1 MRFWEEEIKKY
12 ERRIEKIANDPSST
26 KLSSNKLLYEIW
38 RDHRRESLAAWDA
51 GEPFVYGRGVAFR
64 ILKAMKL
71 HEVSVGFEGDRA
83 GKRANQYLSAARNL
97 GYPDHGCDRIMA
109 GLGIV
114 LSGDLPKPAVTITSN
129 YPCDPE
135 NQASLIASNVFGVPS
150 IGVDIPSQS
159 DDKALRYVVTQLE
172 DMIKQIEHYVPSA
185 RYSEARLIEYQA
197 LWRRQHKALKDIYR
211 LKAAVPCPV
220 AGSDSF
226 RLPPFG
232 IVDDPRVAQYA
243 EMYRDELAK
252 RVSKGFG
259 AVQGERLR
267 FAWLISGPVYVD
279 PWTFLAKQG
288 VSVPFFEFGLAAYA
302 FGFSQSDPWQEASE
316 KGELSPL
323 EEEARASLVN
333 SWSGPA
339 ERRVRDLL
347 KACTDLKIDGIVHYQ
362 IWGCPN
368 LIASSQ
374 MVADRAKSELG
385 LPSILIQGAALDSE
399 RLPGS
404 ELESK
409 LTDFIDVCSANK
421 KR

>member
-12 ERRIEKIANDPSST
+12 ERRIETIAQNPSST
-26 KLSSNKLLYEIW
+26 KLNSNKLLYEIW

-64 ILKAMKL
+64 ILKAMRL

-83 GKRANQYLSAARNL
+83 GKRAKEYLGAARNL

-114 LSGDLPKPAVTITSN
+114 LSGDLPKPSLTITSN

-135 NQASLIASNVFGVPS
+135 NQASVIASHVFGVPS
-150 IGVDIPSQS
+150 IGVDIPAQS
-159 DDKALRYVVTQLE
+159 DDKAMKYVVAQLE
-172 DMIKQIEHYVPSA
+172 DMIRQIEHYLPNA
-185 RYSEARLIEYQA
+185 RYSEARLIEYQG
-197 LWRRQHKALKDIYR
+197 LWRRQHKAMKDIYR
-211 LKAAVPCPV
+211 LKSAVPCPV

-279 PWTFLAKQG
+279 PWTFLAKHG
-288 VSVPFFEFGLAAYA
+288 VSVPFFEFGLAAY
-302 FGFSQSDPWQEASE
+302 
-316 KGELSPL
+316 
-323 EEEARASLVN
+323 
-333 SWSGPA
+333 
-339 ERRVRDLL
+339 
-347 KACTDLKIDGIVHYQ
+347 
-362 IWGCPN
+362 
-368 LIASSQ
+368 
-374 MVADRAKSELG
+374 
-385 LPSILIQGAALDSE
+385 
-399 RLPGS
+399 
-404 ELESK
+404 
-409 LTDFIDVCSANK
+409 
-421 KR
+421 